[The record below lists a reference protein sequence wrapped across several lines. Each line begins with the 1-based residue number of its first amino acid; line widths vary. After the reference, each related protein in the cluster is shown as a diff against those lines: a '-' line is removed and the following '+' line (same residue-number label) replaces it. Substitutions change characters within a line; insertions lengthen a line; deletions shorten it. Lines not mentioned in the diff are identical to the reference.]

1 MKHRLQRGAQQAADH
16 PAGGEVPDIISVD
29 RRQPTG
35 GEDQRQGANQ
45 AQRNGKIIDVVV
57 VLSMTPGKPASANN
71 DDGKGISHHSENEK
85 ERVRKP
91 GTGNAT

>member
-1 MKHRLQRGAQQAADH
+1 MSSALIAAS
-16 PAGGEVPDIISVD
+16 PQEVRISA
-29 RRQPTG
+29 
-35 GEDQRQGANQ
+35 GANQ

-71 DDGKGISHHSENEK
+71 DDGKGIGHHTENEE

-91 GTGNAT
+91 RRERHPNYG

>member
-1 MKHRLQRGAQQAADH
+1 MSSALIAAS
-16 PAGGEVPDIISVD
+16 PQEVRISAG
-29 RRQPTG
+29 
-35 GEDQRQGANQ
+35 GANQ

-71 DDGKGISHHSENEK
+71 DDGKGIGHHTENEE

-91 GTGNAT
+91 GRRERHPNYG